1 MYTPLKAIVFIT
13 ALVPLALG
21 IWDGFHDA
29 LGANLVEEITFRS
42 GRWTLRFLLITLAIT
57 PLRKCTGWSGVVRL
71 RRMLGLYA
79 FFYAC
84 LHFTTWLW
92 LEQFFSWADILEDLG
107 KRRYILV
114 GFGTFLLLLPL
125 ALTSTHGMQKRL
137 GGGRW
142 KQLHQLIYLAAGTA
156 LLHFFWLTKADY
168 RDPLIYLCVLTS
180 LYILRLPAL
189 EPWITRLRSRLK
201 PPTTRG

>member
-1 MYTPLKAIVFIT
+1 MYTRLKSVVFLA
-13 ALVPLALG
+13 ALIPLALG

-29 LGANLVEEITFRS
+29 LGANPVEEITFRS

-57 PLRKCTGWSGVVRL
+57 PLRKCTGWNGIIRL

-84 LHFTTWLW
+84 LHLTTYLW
-92 LEQFFSWADILEDLG
+92 LDQYFSLTDILEDIS
-107 KRRYILV
+107 KRRYIFA

-137 GGGRW
+137 GGRRW
-142 KQLHQLIYLAAGTA
+142 KQLHQLIYIAAGTA
-156 LLHFFWLTKADY
+156 LLHFLWLTKADY
-168 RDPLIYLCVLTS
+168 RDPLIYLCILTA

-189 EPWITRLRSRLK
+189 EPLITRRR
-201 PPTTRG
+201 